1 MLKGLIFIV
10 IGLIFSIVFMARF
23 FKSFD
28 ERKWIEAATEVV
40 LTFICMFI
48 LTIGLITTGL
58 AIAQK
63 GEIK

>member
-10 IGLIFSIVFMARF
+10 IGLIFSVVFMAQF

-28 ERKWIEAATEVV
+28 ERKWIDAAAEVV
-40 LTFICMFI
+40 LTFIYMFI

-58 AIAQK
+58 AIMQK
-63 GEIK
+63 RK